1 MEEMDMQGS
10 TREKGQYLPP
20 QKKACHA
27 HFSTESITP
36 EEDWTGGDKKPPKPR
51 SIQKSWFTKFPWLI
65 MNEEQTAL
73 FCAVCREYPSVRD
86 RRSRLIEGYTG
97 PFKVETLKYHAKSK
111 AHIFCVNA
119 LAAKDPVWAAHL
131 QSLRDSPADILASPE
146 HPHTTDDPTF
156 YLPGPLG
163 DFDGPDELLSSP
175 RAEPEDASGS
185 RAIPALYLD
194 CESDLRQKEIGRDIL
209 SPSNS
214 STLFKD
220 SIDFCS
226 QMLPSDSYCGG

>member
-1 MEEMDMQGS
+1 MQGS

-20 QKKACHA
+20 QKKTCYAPY
-27 HFSTESITP
+27 FSTESSTM
-36 EEDWTGGDKKPPKPR
+36 EEDWTGGNRKPPKPR
-51 SIQKSWFTKFPWLI
+51 SIQQSWFTKFPWLI

-73 FCAVCREYPSVRD
+73 FCAICREYPSVRD
-86 RRSRLIEGYTG
+86 KRSRLIEGYTG

-111 AHIFCVNA
+111 AHVFCVNA

-131 QSLRDSPADILASPE
+131 QSLRESPADILASPE
-146 HPHTTDDPTF
+146 HLLTADNPTF

-163 DFDGPDELLSSP
+163 DFDGIDELLSSP

-185 RAIPALYLD
+185 GAIPALNLD
-194 CESDLRQKEIGRDIL
+194 CESDLRQKEIGSDIL

-220 SIDFCS
+220 STDFCS
-226 QMLPSDSYCGG
+226 QVTFTAVERAPY